1 MEKLN
6 YKDVNHA
13 TRLFWAT
20 FALLLL
26 FSFLTVYFF
35 LESSRVQ
42 HSYII
47 KDINDYKALLN
58 KQQLIK
64 QQTDSLYSQL
74 SLLNT
79 GKVDNDPL
87 LEKYIADNK
96 NKLCQI
102 IGNDSVK
109 EFQQYA
115 YLMNNLD
122 NMLRQKDTIIGIT
135 SKEKL
140 ALNDLMACMNKI
152 RKVKSDL
159 SFDPTRNFSAAK

>member
-1 MEKLN
+1 MEKFN
-6 YKDVNHA
+6 NKDVNHA

-20 FALLLL
+20 FALLLF
-26 FSFLTVYFF
+26 FSFFTVYFF

-42 HSYII
+42 HSYIL

-58 KQQLIK
+58 KHQLIK
-64 QQTDSLYSQL
+64 QQTDSLYNQL

-96 NKLCQI
+96 NEICKT
-102 IGNDSVK
+102 IGSDSVK
-109 EFQQYA
+109 EFRQYA
-115 YLMNNLD
+115 YLMNKLD
-122 NMLRQKDTIIGIT
+122 NMLRQKDTIIGI
-135 SKEKL
+135 SGKEKL
-140 ALNDLMACMNKI
+140 ALNDLVDCMNKT